1 MMPGTDG
8 LLHISE
14 MAHTRVERVTD
25 VMKEGDIVEVKVLSV
40 DRDGKIR
47 LTRRELL
54 PFPEGEEGV
63 RAKERLAA
71 SREAGAPPR
80 GGDRGGRGGGDVVD
94 VADRRADRDAASS
107 TRRRAGRTSALHQ
120 RRVNTT

>member
-1 MMPGTDG
+1 MPGTDG

-14 MAHTRVERVTD
+14 MAHTRVDKVTD

-40 DRDGKIR
+40 DRDGKVR

-54 PFPEGEEGV
+54 PFPEGEEGE

-80 GGDRGGRGGGDVVD
+80 GGDRGGRGGGDRGGRGGPPRGP
-94 VADRRADRDAASS
+94 RR
-107 TRRRAGRTSALHQ
+107 G
-120 RRVNTT
+120 

>member
-1 MMPGTDG
+1 MPGTDG

-14 MAHTRVERVTD
+14 MAHTASSKVTD

-54 PFPEGEEGV
+54 P
-63 RAKERLAA
+63 L
-71 SREAGAPPR
+71 PR
-80 GGDRGGRGGGDVVD
+80 GRGGRAREGAHEVLLRDDVV
-94 VADRRADRDAASS
+94 AARR
-107 TRRRAGRTSALHQ
+107 
-120 RRVNTT
+120 